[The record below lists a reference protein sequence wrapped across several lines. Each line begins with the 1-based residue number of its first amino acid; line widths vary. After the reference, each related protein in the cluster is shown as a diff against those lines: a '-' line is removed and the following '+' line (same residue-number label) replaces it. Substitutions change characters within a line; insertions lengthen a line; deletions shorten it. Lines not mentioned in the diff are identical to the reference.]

1 MEIKIKCPTCGKIL
15 RLMDS
20 PTINTSTFKCPVC
33 GEKHTVGNCQRVVV
47 KPKQATTE
55 ETQYGSAASR
65 QPSNEETQYAGYG
78 ASVSNPEETRIYSA
92 PTPLKVGTL
101 VDNTGRTYMLQVGI
115 NTIGRQAST
124 SSATVQ
130 IATSDRTMSRSHAI
144 VEVHNAGG
152 QIVHILKN
160 GANKN
165 PSHYNGTLIEST
177 DQFILNNG
185 DKVKFGSTELTFK
198 K

>member
-47 KPKQATTE
+47 KPK
-55 ETQYGSAASR
+55 
-65 QPSNEETQYAGYG
+65 PPVNEETQYEGNG

-101 VDNTGRTYMLQVGI
+101 VDNTGRTYKLQVGI

-124 SSATVQ
+124 SSASVQ

-144 VEVHNAGG
+144 VEVRNAGG

-165 PSHYNGTLIEST
+165 PSHYNGTLIEPT

-185 DKVKFGSTELTFK
+185 DRVKFGSTELTFK
-198 K
+198 LS

>member
-20 PTINTSTFKCPVC
+20 PTINTASFKCPVC
-33 GEKHTVGNCQRVVV
+33 GEKHVVGNCQRFVER
-47 KPKQATTE
+47 PKQPASE
-55 ETQYGSAASR
+55 ETQYGSMASHR
-65 QPSNEETQYAGYG
+65 PSNEETQ
-78 ASVSNPEETRIYSA
+78 IYSA
-92 PTPLKVGTL
+92 PTPLNVGTF

-124 SSATVQ
+124 SSASVQ

-144 VEVHNAGG
+144 VEVRNAGG

-165 PSHYNGTLIEST
+165 PSHYNGTLIEPT

-198 K
+198 RPL

>member
-1 MEIKIKCPTCGKIL
+1 
-15 RLMDS
+15 MDS
-20 PTINTSTFKCPVC
+20 PTIKTASFKCPVC
-33 GEKHTVGNCQRVVV
+33 GEKHVVGNCQRLVER
-47 KPKQATTE
+47 PKQP
-55 ETQYGSAASR
+55 AS
-65 QPSNEETQYAGYG
+65 EETQYAGMG
-78 ASVSNPEETRIYSA
+78 ASTPDPDVTRIYSA
-92 PTPLKVGTL
+92 PVAVKVGTF

-124 SSATVQ
+124 SSASVQ

-144 VEVHNAGG
+144 VEVRNAGG

-165 PSHYNGTLIEST
+165 PSHYNGTLIEPT

-185 DKVKFGSTELTFK
+185 DKVKFGNTELIFK